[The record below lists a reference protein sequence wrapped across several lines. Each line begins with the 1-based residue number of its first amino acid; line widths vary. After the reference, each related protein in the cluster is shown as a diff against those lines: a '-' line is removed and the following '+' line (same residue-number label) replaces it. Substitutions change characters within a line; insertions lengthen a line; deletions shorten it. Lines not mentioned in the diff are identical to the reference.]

1 MNTIPTNVTVLGSGA
16 GALACTVELSHH
28 GAKVTVAD
36 LPEFSAG
43 LEAIAETGQVVLKAP
58 WHGAVPAPVA
68 ATSTDPA
75 AAVAGAELIVV
86 CVPAF
91 GHARFAELIAPVVTD
106 GQCVLWVG
114 EGGGSLV
121 FADALRRI
129 GRTPDIEIGETNSLP
144 YGARVRAPGVITAS
158 RKAGGTLVS
167 VLGRDRGLVGI
178 AQAVWPW
185 VTPAENV
192 WETVLLNF
200 NAIDHVPPIIC
211 NLGVVEGRHGK
222 MLLWGEGAS
231 PSVARI
237 IETLDGELLELRRA
251 LGVRNTKRYADY
263 LVEQGF
269 APPGAESFFDL
280 LQSSTFSDSTFRC
293 GPDALSSR
301 YITEDVP
308 YALVLFSSIGR
319 AVGVPTPTVDSLT
332 HLASIALGRDLF
344 AEGRTLDDV
353 GLGDRDRDGL
363 VAAAEAGRW

>member
-1 MNTIPTNVTVLGSGA
+1 MTALPATATVLGSGA

-28 GAKVTVAD
+28 GVEVTLAD

-43 LEAIAETGQVVLKAP
+43 LDAIAASGQVVLKTP

-91 GHARFAELIAPVVTD
+91 GHTAFADLLAGAVVD
-106 GQCVLWVG
+106 GQRVLWVG

-121 FADALRRI
+121 FADALRRA
-129 GRTPDIEIGETNSLP
+129 GRRPDVEIGETNSLP
-144 YGARVRAPGVITAS
+144 YGARVRGPGIVSAS
-158 RKAGGTLVS
+158 RKAGGTLLS
-167 VLGRDRGLVGI
+167 VLGPDRGLVDT
-178 AQAVWPW
+178 ACAVWPW
-185 VTPAENV
+185 MSPADNV

-211 NLGVVEGRHGK
+211 NLGVVEGRNGK

-237 IETLDGELLELRRA
+237 IETLDGELFELRRA

-269 APPGAESFFDL
+269 APAGTTSFFEL
-280 LQSSTFSDSTFRC
+280 LQASTFSDSTFRC

-319 AVGVPTPTVDSLT
+319 AVEVPTPTVDSLI
-332 HLASIALGRDLF
+332 HLASIALNRDLF
-344 AEGRTLDDV
+344 ADGRTLARI
-353 GLGDRDRDGL
+353 GLEGRDRDGL
-363 VAAAEAGRW
+363 VAVAEEGWW